1 MEKIYVKDLKNYVG
15 QEISFSGF
23 VETIRDKK
31 WVMFVI
37 LKDSTGSVQMTIEK
51 SDEANAK

>member
-31 WVMFVI
+31 WVMLSWTLTDYIVMI
-37 LKDSTGSVQMTIEK
+37 MYL
-51 SDEANAK
+51 